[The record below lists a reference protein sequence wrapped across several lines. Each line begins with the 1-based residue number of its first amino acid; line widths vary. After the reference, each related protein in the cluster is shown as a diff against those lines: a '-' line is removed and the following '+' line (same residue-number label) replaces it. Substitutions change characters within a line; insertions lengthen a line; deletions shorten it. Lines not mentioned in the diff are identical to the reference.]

1 MRYYLKSVIYIGVHL
16 YVVHFMGLDKH
27 IMKYIHYGSLTWSIL
42 VPPKHP
48 LCSLFI
54 LPAIPPLETTDL
66 SIFSTILPF
75 SYHIVGIVLYVAFSS

>member
-16 YVVHFMGLDKH
+16 YVVHFMGLDKR

-42 VPPKHP
+42 VRPKHP

-54 LPAIPPLETTDL
+54 LRAIPPLETTDL